1 MNYENLSIKDLFD
14 LLDQKQNLL
23 DKILEFIDQ
32 REENLKFLSENNS
45 DDEVAKK
52 YKIKR
57 LESLIIKSN
66 IDHIIFTETK
76 K

>member
-32 REENLKFLSENNS
+32 REENLRFLSENNS
-45 DDEVAKK
+45 DNEVAKK